1 MVIKMAVELSYEQIR
16 QIEKVLSKGKYS
28 LAQTTPREQPE
39 FIASIYKY
47 YRDNSS
53 DKDPI
58 AKLGRDGII
67 SINYYSDVYTI
78 EKQLELKEHL
88 KANRVPCLEENIERA
103 KYILKKEYE
112 RLDRLLHLI
121 GFDRLNDK

>member
-1 MVIKMAVELSYEQIR
+1 MVIKMVDELSYEQVR
-16 QIEKVLSKGKYS
+16 QIEEVLSKGRYS

-47 YRDNSS
+47 YRDNAS

-88 KANRVPCLEENIERA
+88 KANRVPCLEENI
-103 KYILKKEYE
+103 
-112 RLDRLLHLI
+112 
-121 GFDRLNDK
+121 